1 MTPLQLPGAATVPE
15 LLRNG
20 AGRYPDQL
28 ALSARSVSGARLRRS
43 YAGLVRDMDHAAV
56 ELASLG
62 LAAGDRAATF
72 LTNDAGYEFVMTA
85 LGAVARGAIVVPF
98 NTRASDEEIRHAFAL
113 TEPGLVVVEASHAER
128 LRGLAPAGTRLAV
141 AGEDVFASGPGEE
154 APSNPGR
161 GPGTAAPRAGD
172 IAALLFTSG
181 TTARSKAVMAS
192 HAGMIASGACCA
204 AALGLRP
211 GDVYQAGFPVFTSA
225 ALNIA
230 CMACWVAGAGFCL
243 ESVLNDEG
251 RLAAIAAE
259 GTSIYHGVPS
269 VLGFMLDSFDPA
281 RHDLSGLRRI
291 ASGGAALP
299 PDLAARLAETWPHAD
314 LVQIYGLTESG
325 PTGTVLAPEEAQAGR
340 GSIGRAMP
348 GCVVE
353 ILGDDGQAVET
364 GQTGEI
370 AITGPAVAVGYFR
383 DPEATRKAFS
393 GRRVLTGD
401 LGRLDA
407 EGFLHFADRKKD
419 VINRGGLKIAS
430 IAVEDVLHAHPAVSE
445 AAVVAVPHAKLGE
458 DVGAAV
464 VLRPGQ
470 RADEAELRSHCAA
483 ALADYAVPRR
493 WLVLDSLPRNPMGKV
508 LKNELRA
515 RFSAPPKPGR

>member
-1 MTPLQLPGAATVPE
+1 VTPLQLPGAATVPE

-20 AGRYPDQL
+20 ARRDPDQL

-43 YAGLVRDMDHAAV
+43 YAGLVRDMDRAAA
-56 ELASLG
+56 ELAELG
-62 LAAGDRAATF
+62 LAAGERAATF

-85 LGAVARGAIVVPF
+85 LGAVALGAIVVPF
-98 NTRASDEEIRHAFAL
+98 NTRASDEDIRHAFAL
-113 TEPGLVVVEASHAER
+113 TQPGLVVVAASNAER

-141 AGEDVFASGPGEE
+141 AGEDVFAAAPGE
-154 APSNPGR
+154 APSNPGMA
-161 GPGTAAPRAGD
+161 PGAAAPRAGD

-192 HAGMIASGACCA
+192 HASMIASGACCA
-204 AALGLRP
+204 AALGLRR

-230 CMACWVAGAGFCL
+230 CMACWVAGAGFVL
-243 ESVLNDEG
+243 EAVLDNEG

-259 GTSIYHGVPS
+259 GSSVYHGVPS
-269 VLGFMLDSFDPA
+269 VLAFMLDGFDPA

-299 PDLAARLAETWPHAD
+299 PDLAARLVATWPHAE

-325 PTGTVLAPEEAQAGR
+325 PTGTVLAPEEAEMGR

-348 GCVVE
+348 GCMVE
-353 ILGDDGQAVET
+353 ILGEDGQAVET

-370 AITGPAVAVGYFR
+370 AITSPGVAVGYFR
-383 DPEATRKAFS
+383 DPEASRKTFS
-393 GRRVLTGD
+393 DKRVLTGD
-401 LGRLDA
+401 VGRLDA
-407 EGFLHFADRKKD
+407 NGFLHFGDRKKD

-430 IAVEDVLHAHPAVSE
+430 VAVEDALHAHPAVSE

-464 VLRPGQ
+464 VFRRGQ
-470 RADEAELRSHCAA
+470 KADEAELRSHCAA

-515 RFSAPPKPGR
+515 LFTAAPNPGR